1 MHMQY
6 TSAQRTVK
14 KPKQRMTTP
23 MFQTCEATGLVH
35 SINIRSTLLL
45 LTNVGSCSCSTMM
58 NPMAT
63 KMMARLTRTIRQH
76 TPLVFGQNGFGA
88 DIVSTTTPAFV
99 VLLGSVEDGW
109 LLALFELILYR
120 EGTDRDQVS
129 ERDKS
134 SVHSVTHLVPGRG

>member
-14 KPKQRMTTP
+14 NPKQRMTTP
-23 MFQTCEATGLVH
+23 MFQTCDTTGF
-35 SINIRSTLLL
+35 RSFDQHLPKKDRAV
-45 LTNVGSCSCSTMM
+45 LTNVGSCNCSTMM

-109 LLALFELILYR
+109 LLALFELILDG
-120 EGTDRDQVS
+120 EGTNQIQIK
-129 ERDKS
+129 ER
-134 SVHSVTHLVPGRG
+134 L